1 MDKPSTLKIYWSKQ
15 ARSYGSAKSWLNLF
29 TRVFERLH
37 LKSIHTIALTPSL
50 GKPLFSYPILLK
62 APLLWTA
69 NVSRVSIWEHHLK
82 CVSIAAVVISK
93 ITLPTAIKM
102 REPAKKSES
111 HFFFKFC
118 VTLLGFKRDLLLW
131 GPFFWDTSWL
141 VIQASWHTA
150 GFQNQS
156 TGLFDLNFVFSFYFL
171 QFFSFEVPCDC
182 ISPKIA

>member
-62 APLLWTA
+62 ALLWTA

-82 CVSIAAVVISK
+82 CVTTAAVVISK

-111 HFFFKFC
+111 HFFSSFVSHC
-118 VTLLGFKRDLLLW
+118 LALNVTFFSEA
-131 GPFFWDTSWL
+131 PFSGTLFSWL
-141 VIQASWHTA
+141 VIQASCHTA

-156 TGLFDLNFVFSFYFL
+156 TGLFDSNFVFSFYFL

-182 ISPKIA
+182 ISLKIA

>member
-1 MDKPSTLKIYWSKQ
+1 MVVCQNIL
-15 ARSYGSAKSWLNLF
+15 WLTFF

-62 APLLWTA
+62 ALLWTA
-69 NVSRVSIWEHHLK
+69 NVSRVSIWKHHLK
-82 CVSIAAVVISK
+82 LWLVCVNIAAKVISK
-93 ITLPTAIKM
+93 ITL
-102 REPAKKSES
+102 KSHYLLQLKCTKQQQNQSLFSSFVS
-111 HFFFKFC
+111 HC
-118 VTLLGFKRDLLLW
+118 LTLNVTLFSEA
-131 GPFFWDTSWL
+131 PFSGTLFSWL